1 MSIFP
6 SVPNIEEIQE
16 TEGTEQRTNIGRI
29 GRSFLFDF
37 EKGQFLV
44 ENGQIQ
50 ETTELQALEQW
61 IQLCLQT
68 YTDKFN
74 IYKNTGFGCNIEDVV
89 GIRLDAF
96 AESELKREIE
106 EGLLKNKQ
114 IESVNNIGIK
124 QDRITIILDIEVTLS
139 NGDLL
144 KKEVKI

>member
-6 SVPNIEEIQE
+6 SVPDIEEIQE
-16 TEGTEQRTNIGRI
+16 TEGTEQQINI
-29 GRSFLFDF
+29 GRSFIFDF
-37 EKGQFLV
+37 ETGKFLI
-44 ENGQIQ
+44 EDGQIK

-74 IYKNTGFGCNIEDVV
+74 IYKNTGFGCNIEDMI

-139 NGDLL
+139 NGDLF